1 MTMDFI
7 QDGLRIKSNCKKT
20 WRSKISFVYLR
31 RKYKKIKRMYSLY
44 CSYYTKSFSDVND
57 LINDIISSGMD
68 PNYEITF
75 NGKGTGE
82 ELFEIMVG

>member
-1 MTMDFI
+1 MIWYFFSI
-7 QDGLRIKSNCKKT
+7 VNY
-20 WRSKISFVYLR
+20 ISFMFYFDKEFPSIAALY
-31 RKYKKIKRMYSLY
+31 KYCIE
-44 CSYYTKSFSDVND
+44 T
-57 LINDIISSGMD
+57 GMD